1 MSTSRAARW
10 LPARF
15 VVLALAALSARAQDA
30 RAAAVAPAEAPAP
43 SPPRERLVSS
53 RVAALLSAALP
64 ALPPL
69 APSAPPA
76 TNAHPIL
83 ARVSPSDE
91 PAGSGILRMPIF
103 SVTESKP
110 PPFAEVEHHEIAR
123 RAMEKYLGP
132 EDGFDRGF
140 LNLITAKQFPLL
152 ALIGSVSNE
161 ARAMGRYREDERL
174 RLKADLLEL
183 SALAKLG
190 GDAAGGKKLQH
201 ETQQAFRRD

>member
-1 MSTSRAARW
+1 MSIPRAAFKVMAGLVVA
-10 LPARF
+10 LP
-15 VVLALAALSARAQDA
+15 
-30 RAAAVAPAEAPAP
+30 AAVAVRGQSDSGAVISPRRSEQSAPAQ
-43 SPPRERLVSS
+43 PRERLVSP

-64 ALPPL
+64 QLPPP
-69 APSAPPA
+69 APDGSPVLVRVAPA
-76 TNAHPIL
+76 VEQTGN
-83 ARVSPSDE
+83 
-91 PAGSGILRMPIF
+91 GIVRLPNFVVR
-103 SVTESKP
+103 ESKP
-110 PPFAEVEHHEIAR
+110 PPFAEVERHEIAR

-152 ALIGSVSNE
+152 ALFGSVSNE

-183 SALAKLG
+183 ATLAKLS

-201 ETQQAFRRD
+201 ETQQLFRRE

>member
-1 MSTSRAARW
+1 MSIPRAAFK
-10 LPARF
+10 LMAELIAAILVT
-15 VVLALAALSARAQDA
+15 VVARAQNES
-30 RAAAVAPAEAPAP
+30 AAARSPLAAPAQ
-43 SPPRERLVSS
+43 PRERLVSP

-64 ALPPL
+64 KQLPL
-69 APSAPPA
+69 ASSASPA

-83 ARVSPSDE
+83 DRASTSDE
-91 PAGSGILRMPIF
+91 PAGNGIVRLPSFVVR
-103 SVTESKP
+103 ESKP
-110 PPFAEVEHHEIAR
+110 PPFAEVEHREVAR

-140 LNLITAKQFPLL
+140 LNLITAKLFPLL
-152 ALIGSVSNE
+152 AVFGSVSNE

-183 SALAKLG
+183 AALAKMS
-190 GDAAGGKKLQH
+190 GDAAGGKKLKH